1 MTDARALVEVSALTR
16 HFRLGRGKVLKAVD
30 GVDFQIRRGTVFGLV
45 GESGCG
51 KTTIGRLLLR
61 LLPPTSGR
69 ICFDGTDLATL
80 DTARMRAL
88 RRRMQIVFQDPYSS
102 LDPRMTVGNAIVTPM
117 KIQDLHP
124 GRRRERAAELLARV
138 GLGAADMERY
148 PHEFSG
154 GQRQR
159 IGIARALA
167 VDPEF
172 IVADE
177 PVSALD
183 VSIRS
188 QVLNLF
194 KELQEELHLTC
205 LFISHDLSV
214 VQFISDQV
222 GIVYMG
228 RIVEMGPA
236 DIFSRSHRHPYTRSL
251 LAAIPRPDPRFEQNK
266 PEFELQGEIASPIN
280 PPPGCRF
287 FSRCPLRLGDCRLET
302 PPLKEIGAGHWVACF
317 RADHDPGN
325 QTGPPSDDVGRGRGC
340 PAERAGTQT
349 AGRFP
354 QRPRMV

>member
-1 MTDARALVEVSALTR
+1 MIDSQPLVEVKDLSK
-16 HFRLGRGKVLKAVD
+16 HFRLSSSRVLKAVD
-30 GVDFQIRRGTVFGLV
+30 GVSFGIRKGEVLGIV

-61 LLPPTSGR
+61 LLQPTSGEVR
-69 ICFDGTDLATL
+69 FDGTEVTRLAAT
-80 DTARMRAL
+80 RMGSL

-102 LDPRMTVGNAIVTPM
+102 LDPRMTVGSTLMTPM
-117 KIQDLHP
+117 KIQKLYD
-124 GRRRERAAELLARV
+124 GRRRERAAYLMERV
-138 GLGAADMERY
+138 GLNATDMERY

-183 VSIRS
+183 VSIQA

-214 VQFISDQV
+214 VQFISDKV
-222 GIVYMG
+222 AIVYMG
-228 RIVEMGPA
+228 KIVEMAPA
-236 DIFSRSHRHPYTRSL
+236 DIFYHAHRHPYTKNL
-251 LAAIPRPDPRFEQNK
+251 LSAIPYPDPQVEQNK
-266 PEFELQGEIASPIN
+266 PDYSMAGEIASPIN

-287 FSRCPLRLGDCRLET
+287 YSRCPSRDDTCRQEM
-302 PPLKEIGAGHWVACF
+302 PPLMEIARDHFVACF
-317 RADHDPGN
+317 QEH
-325 QTGPPSDDVGRGRGC
+325 
-340 PAERAGTQT
+340 
-349 AGRFP
+349 
-354 QRPRMV
+354 

>member
-1 MTDARALVEVSALTR
+1 MSDSRPIVEASGLTK

-30 GVDFQIRRGTVFGLV
+30 GVDLSIPRGSVFGLV

-61 LLPPTSGR
+61 LLPATAGSIR
-69 ICFDGTDLATL
+69 FDGEEIAALGPR
-80 DTARMRAL
+80 RMREL

-102 LDPRMTVGNAIVTPM
+102 LDPRMTIGSAIATPM
-117 KIQDLHP
+117 AIQGLHP
-124 GRRRERAAELLARV
+124 GRRRERAAELLERV
-138 GLGAADMERY
+138 GLGAADLERY

-159 IGIARALA
+159 IGIARALS

-194 KELQEELHLTC
+194 KELQEELHLTY

-222 GIVYMG
+222 AIVYMG
-228 RIVEMGPA
+228 KIVEMGPA
-236 DIFSRSHRHPYTRSL
+236 GIFSRAHRHPYTRSL
-251 LAAIPRPDPRFEQNK
+251 LAAIPQPDPVVEQGK
-266 PEFELQGEIASPIN
+266 PEFELQGEIASPVN

-287 FSRCPLRLGDCRLET
+287 YSRCPLRVDLCRQES
-302 PPLKEIGAGHWVACF
+302 PPLEEVAAGHRVACF
-317 RADHDPGN
+317 RAGDVPG
-325 QTGPPSDDVGRGRGC
+325 V
-340 PAERAGTQT
+340 
-349 AGRFP
+349 
-354 QRPRMV
+354 

>member
-1 MTDARALVEVSALTR
+1 MTDPQALVDVTGLHK

-30 GVDFQIRRGTVFGLV
+30 GVDFSIRRGSVFGLV
-45 GESGCG
+45 GESGSG

-61 LLPPTSGR
+61 LLQPTSGGIR
-69 ICFDGTDLATL
+69 FDGTDIAALGAS
-80 DTARMRAL
+80 RMRAL

-102 LDPRMTVGNAIVTPM
+102 LDPRRTVGSAIVTPM
-117 KIQDLHP
+117 EIQNLHG
-124 GRRRERAAELLARV
+124 GRRRERAAELLERV
-138 GLGAADMERY
+138 GLSAADLERY

-194 KELQEELHLTC
+194 KDLQAELHLTY

-222 GIVYMG
+222 AIVYMG
-228 RIVEMGPA
+228 KIVEMGPA
-236 DIFSRSHRHPYTRSL
+236 DIFSRAHRHPYTRSL
-251 LAAIPRPDPRFEQNK
+251 LAAIPQPDPVVEQGK
-266 PEFELQGEIASPIN
+266 PEFALQGEIASPVN

-287 FSRCPLRLGDCRLET
+287 YSRCPLRVDDCRLKT
-302 PPLKEIGAGHWVACF
+302 PPLEEIVAGHWVACF
-317 RADHDPGN
+317 RAGHDSGN
-325 QTGPPSDDVGRGRGC
+325 QTGPPSDDVGRGH
-340 PAERAGTQT
+340 A
-349 AGRFP
+349 
-354 QRPRMV
+354 